1 MSTTPALT
9 SRIDVEAPQWL
20 VVPTAD
26 QATPQW
32 RAEVL
37 ELFAAVAQVDRD
49 AEGEAR
55 LFAGGPEVD
64 PVAALDSLL
73 QFRTALGD
81 GERLVASLA
90 VPNRWPLPVV
100 VSVGVADPDGADL
113 LELAG
118 AHGGLPVDRPVVD
131 ELPEHVR
138 GEGPIVTRFDLDD
151 DGAVWATVCAVR
163 RETLSHHSATTT
175 VDTRVLWRTS
185 DLDVVP
191 VFGEELVDLLA
202 AIENTV
208 EHTADATGGPAD
220 PAHPAGGTPDEDEVH
235 A

>member
-1 MSTTPALT
+1 MTTTPALT

-64 PVAALDSLL
+64 PVAALESLL
-73 QFRTALGD
+73 AFRTALGD

-100 VSVGVADPDGADL
+100 VSVGVAEPDGADL

-138 GEGPIVTRFDLDD
+138 GEGPVVTRYDLDD
-151 DGAVWATVCAVR
+151 EGVVWATVCAVR
-163 RETLSHHSATTT
+163 RETLRQRDDGPTRT

-185 DLDVVP
+185 DLEVVP
-191 VFGEELVDLLA
+191 LFGEELVDLVA
-202 AIENTV
+202 AIDN
-208 EHTADATGGPAD
+208 
-220 PAHPAGGTPDEDEVH
+220 EVH

>member
-1 MSTTPALT
+1 MTTTPVLT
-9 SRIDVEAPQWL
+9 SRIDVEAPQWI
-20 VVPTAD
+20 VVPAAD
-26 QATPQW
+26 EATPRW

-73 QFRTALGD
+73 AFRAALDD

-100 VSVGVADPDGADL
+100 VSVGVAAPDGGDL

-118 AHGGLPVDRPVVD
+118 ALGGLPVDRPVVE
-131 ELPEHVR
+131 ELPEHVG
-138 GEGPIVTRFDLDD
+138 GEGPVVTRYDLDD
-151 DGAVWATVCAVR
+151 EGVLWATVCAVR
-163 RETLSHHSATTT
+163 REALRTDDVGPTTA

-191 VFGEELVDLLA
+191 VFGEELVGLLA
-202 AIENTV
+202 AIDN
-208 EHTADATGGPAD
+208 
-220 PAHPAGGTPDEDEVH
+220 EVH